1 MKMKRKRIKCSN
13 GKTYKDVKEATQ
25 DMGGFSNRPIL
36 RVLQGRQP
44 SAYGY
49 RWEYEGGER

>member
-1 MKMKRKRIKCSN
+1 MTKRKRIKCSN
-13 GKTYKDVKEATQ
+13 GKTYRDVKEATQ